1 MQAYTFTEKWIPSKV
16 LFKSLMWRFSPV
28 AYFLD
33 KERKPLKIDFE
44 EIQLAEIETTI
55 LSCSEKLCENP
66 V

>member
-1 MQAYTFTEKWIPSKV
+1 
-16 LFKSLMWRFSPV
+16 MWRFSPV
-28 AYFLD
+28 AYFLE